1 MENKPLK
8 RSQYMVFLSH
18 DHHLGLLFCWKIKEG
33 IKKGVDFLRIR
44 SYINFFWENHL
55 KAHFREEEALLFN
68 RLTDT
73 FTRQAKQEHA
83 MLIER
88 INRMNYYEMEND
100 QDLLAFA
107 ELMIK
112 HIRFEERVLF
122 PHLEKELPVSALE
135 GVGAYLQ
142 QQHLTPFIDDYQDK
156 FWEGP
161 KNERN

>member
-1 MENKPLK
+1 M
-8 RSQYMVFLSH
+8 
-18 DHHLGLLFCWKIKEG
+18 
-33 IKKGVDFLRIR
+33 
-44 SYINFFWENHL
+44 
-55 KAHFREEEALLFN
+55 FN

-122 PHLEKELPVSALE
+122 PHLEKDLPVSALE